1 MKDKTN
7 LCWLDMEMTGLDP
20 NNDKIIEIAMVI
32 TDKDLNILAQ
42 SESFAIHQSDD
53 ILNAMDKWNTD
64 THTRTGLIN
73 RVKTS
78 CYNEKEVEN
87 QLLAFMQMWLPAQI
101 SPMCGNTIHQDR
113 RFMVRYMPNLE
124 KYFHYRNLDV
134 STIKEL
140 AKRWNPAIYRG
151 AIKKGA
157 HTALSDILESIEELK
172 YYRTHF
178 LKTDN

>member
-87 QLLAFMQMWLPAQI
+87 QLLAFMQMWL
-101 SPMCGNTIHQDR
+101 
-113 RFMVRYMPNLE
+113 
-124 KYFHYRNLDV
+124 LD
-134 STIKEL
+134 TYL
-140 AKRWNPAIYRG
+140 C
-151 AIKKGA
+151 
-157 HTALSDILESIEELK
+157 
-172 YYRTHF
+172 
-178 LKTDN
+178 